1 MGRLSQGGAAVS
13 EDVPPYGDTEIVDPA
28 VTKRR
33 FNRTHI
39 SRRDFAKAIAFID
52 RAANH
57 VINTPE
63 YEALLLSAIIYY
75 ARPFSGNERGDSPP
89 SDARLIVDVEG
100 LLGDDL
106 KLHKRMIEV
115 RNKAVAHAEFAYYPV
130 QLLPTDSDPEI
141 GRGFASS
148 SQSWHVL
155 NEHIDLIAFRRMAEA
170 LHQKCLNNMF
180 DIHFAGSVKPKQ

>member
-1 MGRLSQGGAAVS
+1 MS
-13 EDVPPYGDTEIVDPA
+13 EDVPAYGETAIVDPA
-28 VTKRR
+28 ATKRR

-52 RAANH
+52 AAANH

-63 YEALLLSAIIYY
+63 YEALLLSAIICY
-75 ARPFSGNERGDSPP
+75 ARPFSGNERGNPAP
-89 SDARLIVDVEG
+89 SDTKLIVDVEG
-100 LLGDDL
+100 LFGEDF

-130 QLLPTDSDPEI
+130 QLLATDSDPDI

-155 NEHIDLIAFRRMAEA
+155 NEHIDLIAFRRVAEA

-180 DIHFAGSVKPKQ
+180 DIHFAGCVKPKQ